1 MNTKLMVVK
10 LGSSSLTG
18 GDGSLR
24 PDKIGGYVEQMAR
37 LAQEGCRVILVTSG
51 AVAAGFGRLGYAHR
65 PKGIADKQAC
75 AAVGQSLLM
84 EEYAQQFARFGLPCG
99 QLLLTQDDFADR
111 RRYKNAFNALTAL
124 LSRGAVPIINENDT
138 VAVEELKI
146 GDNDTL
152 SAQVA
157 AMMHASV
164 LALLTD
170 VDGLYTANP
179 AKDPSAKHID
189 LVEEIT
195 DEIARAAGG
204 AGSERGTGGMRTK
217 IKAAALAT
225 SAGVE
230 VVICSAKEPE
240 NLFLAAEGR
249 AKGTRFLPRGGAL
262 HNRQQWLAFY
272 AMAAGNLYVDEGA
285 AQAITQRGKS
295 LLPRG
300 VVAAE
305 GDFKAGDV
313 VNVFMRG
320 SHEYLGRGIVAYARE
335 DLLRAMQADKDAE
348 VDVIHRDNWVKAV

>member
-1 MNTKLMVVK
+1 
-10 LGSSSLTG
+10 
-18 GDGSLR
+18 
-24 PDKIGGYVEQMAR
+24 
-37 LAQEGCRVILVTSG
+37 
-51 AVAAGFGRLGYAHR
+51 
-65 PKGIADKQAC
+65 
-75 AAVGQSLLM
+75 
-84 EEYAQQFARFGLPCG
+84 
-99 QLLLTQDDFADR
+99 
-111 RRYKNAFNALTAL
+111 
-124 LSRGAVPIINENDT
+124 
-138 VAVEELKI
+138 
-146 GDNDTL
+146 
-152 SAQVA
+152 
-157 AMMHASV
+157 
-164 LALLTD
+164 
-170 VDGLYTANP
+170 
-179 AKDPSAKHID
+179 
-189 LVEEIT
+189 
-195 DEIARAAGG
+195 
-204 AGSERGTGGMRTK
+204 MRTK

-230 VVICSAKEPE
+230 VVICSAKEPG

>member
-1 MNTKLMVVK
+1 MDEKLVVVK

-18 GDGSLR
+18 PDGAIQ
-24 PDKIGGYVEQMAR
+24 PEKIASYVENMAALVQKGHR
-37 LAQEGCRVILVTSG
+37 LILVTSG
-51 AVAAGFGRLGYAHR
+51 AVAAGFKRLGYAHR
-65 PKGIADKQAC
+65 PKAIADKQAS

-84 EEYAQQFARFGLPCG
+84 EEYTHQFGKYNIPCG

-157 AMMHASV
+157 AMMHAGV
-164 LALLTD
+164 LVLLTD

-179 AKDPSAKHID
+179 AKDPAAKHID
-189 LVEEIT
+189 VVEEIT
-195 DEIARAAGG
+195 SDIVAAAGG
-204 AGSERGTGGMRTK
+204 AGTERGTGGMRTK
-217 IKAAALAT
+217 VKAAVLAT

-230 VVICSAKEPE
+230 VVICASQDPA
-240 NLFLAAEGR
+240 NIVRAAEGQAR
-249 AKGTRFLPRGGAL
+249 GTRFLAQKDAL
-262 HNRQQWLAFY
+262 RTRQQWLAFY

-285 AQAITQRGKS
+285 AEAITMRGKS
-295 LLPRG
+295 LLPKG

-313 VNVFMRG
+313 VNVFKRG
-320 SHEYLGRGIVAYARE
+320 SHEYLGRGIVAYDRE
-335 DLLRAMQADKDAE
+335 GLIRAMQAEGNHEDA
-348 VDVIHRDNWVKAV
+348 IHRDNWVKAV

>member
-1 MNTKLMVVK
+1 MVVK

-18 GDGSLR
+18 GDGRLR
-24 PDKIGGYVEQMAR
+24 PEKVGAYVDQMAG
-37 LAQEGCRVILVTSG
+37 LAREGCRIILVTSG
-51 AVAAGFGRLGYAHR
+51 AVAAGFGRLGYAQR
-65 PKGIADKQAC
+65 PKAIADKQAC

-84 EEYAQQFARFGLPCG
+84 EEYARQFARYDLPCG
-99 QLLLTQDDFADR
+99 QLLLTQDDFSVR
-111 RRYKNAFNALTAL
+111 RRYKNVFNALTTL
-124 LSRGAVPIINENDT
+124 LSRGAVPIINENDS

-157 AMMHASV
+157 AMMHADL

-179 AKDPSAKHID
+179 AKDPQARHID
-189 LVEEIT
+189 VVEEIT
-195 DEIARAAGG
+195 EEIAQAAGG
-204 AGSERGTGGMRTK
+204 AGTERGTGGMKTK
-217 IKAAALAT
+217 IKAASLAT

-230 VVICSAKEPE
+230 VVICSSKEPE
-240 NLFLAAEGR
+240 NIYLAAKGQAR
-249 AKGTRFLPRGGAL
+249 GTRFVARGNAL

-272 AMAAGNLYVDEGA
+272 AMASGNLYVDEGA

-313 VNVFMRG
+313 VNVFTRG
-320 SHEYLGRGIVAYARE
+320 SHEYLGRGIVAYGRE
-335 DLLRAMQADKDAE
+335 ELLRAMQFGGEAE